1 LVDQVIDGDGQTL
14 DDDHCDAESERRADF
29 FRDGQERAHTE
40 EKRQRQILDE
50 DRFNKQIDQV
60 HYEATSG
67 RGA

>member
-1 LVDQVIDGDGQTL
+1 M
-14 DDDHCDAESERRADF
+14 DDDHRNAESERGTDF
-29 FRDGQERAHTE
+29 FRDGQERAHAE

-50 DRFNKQIDQV
+50 DRFDKQIHQV